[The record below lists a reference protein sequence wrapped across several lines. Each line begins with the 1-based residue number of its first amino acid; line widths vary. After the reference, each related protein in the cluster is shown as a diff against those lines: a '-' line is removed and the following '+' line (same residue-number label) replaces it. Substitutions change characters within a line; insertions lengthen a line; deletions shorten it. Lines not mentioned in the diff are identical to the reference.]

1 MSSQEDHRKEGSDRR
16 ADAGEQRPRESVST
30 RQRRIAKMAGKYA
43 DSPLT
48 TLSHHMDLLWMRQ
61 AYFRLKRD
69 SAPGVDGQ
77 TVSDYGE
84 DLDRNLL
91 DLLERVRSGRYRA
104 PCVKRAHIPK
114 SSTETRPIGMP
125 TVENKVL
132 ERAVAMLLEP
142 VYEEE
147 FLDCSFGFRP
157 RRSAHQALEKLR
169 GMVMEMKGGYV
180 IDVDVRKYFDTIPH
194 QQLRE
199 VLAHRIRDGVI
210 TRLVGK
216 WLKAG
221 IWEAGEVT
229 YPEAGSPQGGVI
241 SPLLSN
247 IYLHEVLD
255 RWFEQEVKPD
265 LKGAAELIRFADDF
279 VIICQD
285 QSEAEELLETIKRRF
300 EAYGLTIHPEKTRIA
315 DFRDPYGSTRK
326 PETFDFL
333 GFTHYWGKT
342 RKGGM
347 AMKSKTSG
355 KKYRAAVS
363 RVGEWCKKNRH
374 RPINEQHR
382 QLSAKVEGHYAY
394 YGIRNNQLWLKRFRR
409 AVTKRWH
416 YWLVRRSRERN
427 NKERLWKLLDKHLAL
442 PAARIVHGG
451 SPPQMK
457 MNFS

>member
-1 MSSQEDHRKEGSDRR
+1 MSSKGDHRKEGSDRR
-16 ADAGEQRPRESVST
+16 ADAGEKRPLESVST
-30 RQRRIAKMAGKYA
+30 RQRRIATMAAKYA

-69 SAPGVDGQ
+69 SAPGVDGR
-77 TVSDYGE
+77 TVSDYGK

-91 DLLERVRSGRYRA
+91 ELLERAKSGRYRA
-104 PCVKRAHIPK
+104 PLVKRVHIPK
-114 SSTETRPIGMP
+114 SPTETRPIGMP
-125 TVENKVL
+125 TVENKIL

-147 FLDCSFGFRP
+147 FLDCSYGFRP
-157 RRSAHQALEKLR
+157 KRSAHQALEKLR
-169 GMVMEMKGGYV
+169 GVVMKMKGGYV

-194 QQLRE
+194 RQLRE
-199 VLAHRIRDGVI
+199 ILANRIRDGVI

-221 IWEAGEVT
+221 VWEAGKVT
-229 YPEAGSPQGGVI
+229 RPEAGSPQGGVI

-255 RWFEQEVKPD
+255 RWFEREVKTG

-279 VIICQD
+279 VIICKD
-285 QSEAEELLETIKRRF
+285 QTEAEELLERIRKRF
-300 EAYGLTIHPEKTRIA
+300 ETYGLTIHPEKTRIV

-355 KKYRAAVS
+355 KKYRAALS
-363 RVGEWCKKNRH
+363 KVGEWCKKNRH
-374 RPINEQHR
+374 RPIKEQHR
-382 QLSAKVEGHYAY
+382 QLCAKVTGHYAY
-394 YGIRNNQLWLKRFRR
+394 YGIRNNHLWLKRFHR
-409 AVTKRWH
+409 AATKLWH

-427 NKERLWKLLDKHLAL
+427 NKKRLWNLLGTHLAL